1 MKHRQKHVR
10 MGTAHVFK
18 RCNELADP
26 LIMSLI
32 GTISYC
38 NSPNL
43 HVIHFQSIAPDF
55 VRPSYPKFR

>member
-1 MKHRQKHVR
+1 

-32 GTISYC
+32 GTVSYC

-43 HVIHFQSIAPDF
+43 HVIHLQSIAPDF